1 LKKLISVREIKDAGT
16 KGQKVILLEK
26 GDIVTPS
33 AKDAAVEFGVKIQYA
48 CETGDKK
55 AEAKIKSACSQAGSD
70 CKQQK
75 VEADDDGIDID
86 MICRVVR
93 EMLTASGQL
102 APEKPAE
109 STFVK
114 ERDAGGLLLVKAD
127 TVKCDPFDTGNPK
140 EKVGMKDIVNI
151 RESSNMGAGFMTI
164 DHSDFAWNLNYEEF
178 DYIVEGHL
186 DITINGKTYKGKKGD
201 VFFIPKDSNIVWSAP
216 DLCKIFYVTY
226 PANWAELAANK

>member
-1 LKKLISVREIKDAGT
+1 MKKLISVREIKDAAA
-16 KGQKVILLEK
+16 KGQTVIVVEK
-26 GDIVTPS
+26 GDIITPS
-33 AKDAAVEFGVKIQYA
+33 AKDAAVEYAVKIEFA
-48 CETGDKK
+48 CQTEC
-55 AEAKIKSACSQAGSD
+55 KSPKVMTSSS
-70 CKQQK
+70 CKQTNT
-75 VEADDDGIDID
+75 EIDDGAIDID
-86 MICRVVR
+86 MIVRVVR
-93 EMLTASGQL
+93 EMLTATGQL
-102 APEKPAE
+102 APANPPE
-109 STFVK
+109 TFVK

-127 TVKCDPFDTGNPK
+127 TVKCEPFDTGNPK

-216 DLCKIFYVTY
+216 DFCKIFYVTY

>member
-1 LKKLISVREIKDAGT
+1 MKKLISVRDIKDAGA
-16 KGQKVILLEK
+16 KGQKVIILEK

-33 AKDAAVEFGVKIQYA
+33 AKDAAIEFGVKIQYA
-48 CETGDKK
+48 SQTSADIAPVKALPVSQKSK
-55 AEAKIKSACSQAGSD
+55 AEGDSD
-70 CKQQK
+70 
-75 VEADDDGIDID
+75 EIDID
-86 MICRVVR
+86 MIVRVVR

-102 APEKPAE
+102 TAEKSAE

-114 ERDAGGLLLVKAD
+114 EKDSAGLILVKAD

-216 DLCKIFYVTY
+216 DFCKIFYVTY